1 MIEVFI
7 NQKRI
12 QLIIFEIMQDLFDKI
27 YKNKGP
33 LGKWASI
40 AEVILLFQ
48 S

>member
-33 LGKWASI
+33 LGTWASI
-40 AEVILLFQ
+40 AEGYFAFPK
-48 S
+48 